1 MVRPSENKGPRSGPF
16 SVPETLRIL
25 CGVPRPLALLSI
37 AAALAAAIL
46 ASPASAAAVDT
57 YEASFNGGHLT
68 ATANEALTEATIESV
83 SVGFDECGTAPG
95 EASCTWEAVATLY
108 SHPETRCDPSTPEA
122 QVAWDSGPQSGNG
135 TVDGGPTSFPLEGCR
150 GQTLVFRIEF
160 HKTYEEGGGGAPW
173 RITGGAS
180 EWAMFSFG
188 YHPLEEEERRIIEA
202 SPPAQLP
209 PFEPNFAPPALS
221 VTADCRSLT
230 LGNVRY
236 AFAFARMGCR
246 KASNLA
252 RARQLSGR
260 APSGYLCRDL
270 PADRGVL
277 CWRKG
282 QPQKYLEWRLPGTK
296 PAHA

>member
-1 MVRPSENKGPRSGPF
+1 M
-16 SVPETLRIL
+16 
-25 CGVPRPLALLSI
+25 PRPLALFAI
-37 AAALAAAIL
+37 AA
-46 ASPASAAAVDT
+46 ASAAALLVAPAGALATDT
-57 YEASFNGGHLT
+57 YEAAFNGGHLT

-83 SVGFDECGTAPG
+83 SVSFGECGTQPE
-95 EASCTWEAVATLY
+95 EASCTWEAIATLH
-108 SHPETRCDPSTPEA
+108 SHPETGCDPSTPEA
-122 QVAWDSGPQSGNG
+122 QVVWDSGPQPGNG
-135 TVDGGPTSFPLEGCR
+135 TVNDGPTSFPLAGCR
-150 GQTLVFRIEF
+150 GQTIVFRIEF
-160 HKTYEEGGGGAPW
+160 HKTYEEGGGGPPW

-188 YHPLEEEERRIIEA
+188 YHPAEEAEQQIIKA
-202 SPPAQLP
+202 NPPAQLP
-209 PFEPNFAPPALS
+209 PLQPNFTPTTLS
-221 VTADCRSLT
+221 VAAGCRALT
-230 LGNVRY
+230 IGSVHY

-252 RARQLSGR
+252 RMRQLSGH

-277 CWRKG
+277 CWRRG

>member
-1 MVRPSENKGPRSGPF
+1 MVRPSENKGPRTGPF
-16 SVPETLRIL
+16 SVPEAPRIL
-25 CGVPRPLALLSI
+25 SGVSRPPALLVI
-37 AAALAAAIL
+37 ALAAAFFV
-46 ASPASAAAVDT
+46 APAGASATDT

-83 SVGFDECGTAPG
+83 SVSFGECEAQPE
-95 EASCTWEAVATLY
+95 EASCTWEATATLH

-122 QVAWDSGPQSGNG
+122 QVVWNSGPQPGNG
-135 TVDGGPTSFPLEGCR
+135 TVSGGPTSFPLEGCR

-160 HKTYEEGGGGAPW
+160 HKTFEEGGGGPPL
-173 RITGGAS
+173 RIVGGAS
-180 EWAMFSFG
+180 EWPMFSFG
-188 YHPLEEEERRIIEA
+188 YHPLEEEERRITEA
-202 SPPAQLP
+202 SPPASYP
-209 PFEPNFAPPALS
+209 PFEPNFTPRGLS
-221 VTADCRSLT
+221 VAAGCRALT
-230 LGNVRY
+230 IGNVHY

-252 RARQLSGR
+252 RVRQLSGR

-277 CWRKG
+277 CWRRA
-282 QPQKYLEWRLPGTK
+282 QPRKYLEWRLPGTK

>member
-1 MVRPSENKGPRSGPF
+1 M
-16 SVPETLRIL
+16 L
-25 CGVPRPLALLSI
+25 CGLPRPLALLPI
-37 AAALAAAIL
+37 AAALVAVLL
-46 ASPASAAAVDT
+46 ASPASAVAVDT

-83 SVGFDECGTAPG
+83 AVSFGECGTQPE
-95 EASCTWEAVATLY
+95 EASCTWEAIATLY
-108 SHPETRCDPSTPEA
+108 SHPETPCDPTTPEA
-122 QVAWDSGPQSGNG
+122 QVVWDSGPQSGNG
-135 TVDGGPTSFPLEGCR
+135 AIDSGPTSFPLAGCR

-173 RITGGAS
+173 RVTGGAS
-180 EWAMFSFG
+180 EWPMFSFG

-209 PFEPNFAPPALS
+209 PFELNFAPRGFSVATGCRAL
-221 VTADCRSLT
+221 TI
-230 LGNVRY
+230 GNVHY

-246 KASNLA
+246 RASNLA
-252 RARQLSGR
+252 RARQLSGD

-270 PADRGVL
+270 RMDRGVL

-282 QPQKYLEWRLPGTK
+282 QPKKYLEWRLPGTK